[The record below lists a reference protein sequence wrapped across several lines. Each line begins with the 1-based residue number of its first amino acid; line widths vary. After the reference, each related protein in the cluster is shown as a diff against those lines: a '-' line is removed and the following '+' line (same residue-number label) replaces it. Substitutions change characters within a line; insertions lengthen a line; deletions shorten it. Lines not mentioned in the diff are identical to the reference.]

1 MFSASST
8 KPDSVPQTIGEL
20 IEVSKF
26 DTLYRDL
33 YLQRARELMSTT
45 LSEAA
50 YTNIKEGTAVLGLL
64 EHQLRAAIEQGHWE
78 RAYEFTD
85 RMSQIRKTGAAKSA
99 SIGLAE
105 VVYDRSANVRVDPF
119 SPGFHVFLN
128 ASIETLREWRDHA
141 LEILSRLVRMD
152 SSMQDLY
159 ARRFADFQA
168 LKLTAQTEQKDQT
181 AAAGA
186 TALRQEALS
195 ALDSG
200 NLSQLNCVL
209 EELMQKAQVKE
220 IKQESEA
227 ITKTEDVDLGQ
238 DLLFSFSETTL
249 AAARKL
255 GLAHVRTHS
264 RRHFGHLT
272 PYGWQPAFLKTESRH
287 WARNQLMNLINPA
300 HSADHLRDAIEVFLL
315 NPLINSGGT
324 HYRPCLVAEDLLVED
339 FAEPERRTELAHAE
353 LLDVLEIE
361 RRWGLTRMEIENAL
375 LRHGPRILKKQL
387 GLDPEVFRLVAIPAD
402 IYIDLGAER
411 GWGQKEIWT
420 HFDGYWVREGG
431 KLQPL
436 AGGDKRFG
444 GVHDIISF
452 SPGYSTDRLLARF
465 AVVQRKRMM
474 TWHQKR

>member
-1 MFSASST
+1 MSGASSSQ
-8 KPDSVPQTIGEL
+8 PENVLQTIGEL

-50 YTNIKEGTAVLGLL
+50 YTNIKKGTAVLGLL
-64 EHQLRAAIEQGHWE
+64 EHQLRVAIGQGNWKQ
-78 RAYEFTD
+78 AGEFTD
-85 RMSQIRKTGAAKSA
+85 RVSQIRQTAAAKSA

-105 VVYDRSANVRVDPF
+105 VVYDRSANVPVDPF

-128 ASIETLREWRDHA
+128 ASTETLREWREHA
-141 LEILSRLVRMD
+141 LEILSRLARMD
-152 SSMQDLY
+152 SSMQALY
-159 ARRFADFQA
+159 ARRLADFQA
-168 LKLTAQTEQKDQT
+168 LKITAQTEQKDQT

-200 NLSQLNCVL
+200 NLSQLNRVL
-209 EELMQKAQVKE
+209 EKLMQKAQVKE
-220 IKQESEA
+220 IKQESAA
-227 ITKTEDVDLGQ
+227 ITQTEDVDLGQ

-264 RRHFGHLT
+264 RRHFGYLT
-272 PYGWQPAFLKTESRH
+272 AYGWQPAFLKTESKH

-300 HSADHLRDAIEVFLL
+300 HSADHLGDAIELFLL

-324 HYRPCLVAEDLLVED
+324 HYRACLVAEDLLVED
-339 FAEPERRTELAHAE
+339 FAEPERRTELAQTE
-353 LLDVLEIE
+353 VLTALGIQT
-361 RRWGLTRMEIENAL
+361 RWGLTRIQIENAL
-375 LRHGPRILKKQL
+375 LQHGPRILTEQL
-387 GLDPEVFRLVAIPAD
+387 GLDPELFRLVAIPAD
-402 IYIDLGAER
+402 IYIDLGPER
-411 GWGQKEIWT
+411 GWGRKEIWT

-431 KLQPL
+431 KLQSL

-444 GVHDIISF
+444 GVHNITSF
-452 SPGYSTDRLLARF
+452 SPSYSTDRLLARF

-474 TWHQKR
+474 TWHQKG

>member
-8 KPDSVPQTIGEL
+8 KPESVTQTIGEL

-33 YLQRARELMSTT
+33 YLQRARKLMSTT

-50 YTNIKEGTAVLGLL
+50 YTNIKEGMAVLGLL
-64 EHQLRAAIEQGHWE
+64 EHQLRAAIEQGNWTT
-78 RAYEFTD
+78 ACEFTD
-85 RMSQIRKTGAAKSA
+85 RVSQIRKSAAAKSA

-105 VVYDRSANVRVDPF
+105 VVYDRSAKVPVDPF

-128 ASIETLREWRDHA
+128 ASTEDLREWREHA
-141 LEILSRLVRMD
+141 LEILSRLTRID

-159 ARRFADFQA
+159 TRRLADFQA
-168 LKLTAQTEQKDQT
+168 LKITAQTEQKDRT
-181 AAAGA
+181 SAVGA
-186 TALRQEALS
+186 TVLQQEALS
-195 ALDSG
+195 AFDSG
-200 NLSQLNCVL
+200 NLSQLNSVL
-209 EELMQKAQVKE
+209 EALIQKAQVKE
-220 IKQESEA
+220 TKQESTA
-227 ITKTEDVDLGQ
+227 ITQTEDVDLGP

-264 RRHFGHLT
+264 RRHLGYLA
-272 PYGWQPAFLKTESRH
+272 PYAWQPSFLKTESRN
-287 WARNQLMNLINPA
+287 WARNQLINLIDASN
-300 HSADHLRDAIEVFLL
+300 SAGHLRDAIEVFLL
-315 NPLINSGGT
+315 NPLISSGGT

-339 FAEPERRTELAHAE
+339 FAEPAPRAELAQVE
-353 LLDVLEIE
+353 LLAVLGFE

-375 LRHGPRILKKQL
+375 LQHGPRILKEQL
-387 GLDPEVFRLVAIPAD
+387 GLDPEAFRLVAIPAD
-402 IYIDLGAER
+402 IYIELGAER
-411 GWGQKEIWT
+411 GWGQREIWT

-452 SPGYSTDRLLARF
+452 SPAYSTDRLLVRF

-474 TWHQKR
+474 TWHQKG

>member
-1 MFSASST
+1 MFGASSSQ
-8 KPDSVPQTIGEL
+8 PENVLQTIGEL
-20 IEVSKF
+20 IEVSKL

-64 EHQLRAAIEQGHWE
+64 EHQLRAAIEQGNWK
-78 RAYEFTD
+78 RACEFTD
-85 RMSQIRKTGAAKSA
+85 RVSQIRKTAAAKSA

-105 VVYDRSANVRVDPF
+105 VVYDRSANVPVDPF

-128 ASIETLREWRDHA
+128 ASTEKLREWREHA
-141 LEILSRLVRMD
+141 LEILSRLARMD

-159 ARRFADFQA
+159 ARRLADFQA
-168 LKLTAQTEQKDQT
+168 LKIAAQTEQKDQT

-200 NLSQLNCVL
+200 NLSQLNRVL

-220 IKQESEA
+220 IKQESAA
-227 ITKTEDVDLGQ
+227 ITQTEDVDLGQ

-264 RRHFGHLT
+264 RRHFGYLT
-272 PYGWQPAFLKTESRH
+272 PYGWQPAFLKTESKH

-300 HSADHLRDAIEVFLL
+300 HSADHLRDAIELFLL

-324 HYRPCLVAEDLLVED
+324 HYRACLVAEDLLVED
-339 FAEPERRTELAHAE
+339 FAEPERRTELAHTE
-353 LLDVLEIE
+353 VLTALGIQT
-361 RRWGLTRMEIENAL
+361 RWGLTRIEIENAL
-375 LRHGPRILKKQL
+375 LQHGPRILKEQL

-402 IYIDLGAER
+402 IYIDLGPER

-452 SPGYSTDRLLARF
+452 SPAYSTDRLLARF

-474 TWHQKR
+474 TWQQKG